1 MKKFLALA
9 LAIAMI
15 VSLSSVAMAADT
27 NAKFETGGAE
37 EYTVKVE
44 GNKND
49 KYEVADDDVYGPI
62 VGLYGPFSYDSE
74 DRALYDAV
82 DHKTN
87 GKDGVYGPVEFGEA
101 AYYAIINFVPDD
113 DYVDSADLAEDDD
126 EYEFELTSGDI
137 DDGNGKFLVVK
148 DSEVVSNLKIKTD
161 WEEGGDL
168 VKSIKVVKR
177 KIVNYTKAADGD
189 FERTDSDYDED
200 YYYPTLEELGLT
212 RFDMEKDDYVY
223 FLVVEYEESNSH
235 NDADLIGTVT
245 LNKSKHPKVDELEL
259 DIGFSVDWEYNYRT
273 GAADYTIDG
282 DPSFEFAA
290 EKNYALKFDCDE
302 EVELT
307 FDDESTFTVDVSGQ
321 SKILFNW
328 NNNYISKVA
337 AKYPYAELNFWN
349 GNGAKFNRVGEF
361 FFNCE
366 DLEGNQFLYQV
377 NADGTLSEVP
387 GAEWDDSDEGFYFNT
402 RVLGSYVVS
411 DMELDVATVQP
422 SVSAPSAPAPVV
434 TNPATGVEG

>member
-15 VSLSSVAMAADT
+15 VSLSSVAMATDIDPVAT

-37 EYTVKVE
+37 EYTLKVE
-44 GNKND
+44 NGD
-49 KYEVADDDVYGPI
+49 STDPDVYGPI

-82 DHKTN
+82 DHKTA
-87 GKDGVYGPVEFGEA
+87 GKEGVYGPVEFGEA
-101 AYYAIINFVPDD
+101 AYYAIINYVPDNFD
-113 DYVDSADLAEDDD
+113 EEDDD
-126 EYEFELTSGDI
+126 EYEVELDSADI
-137 DDGNGKFLVVK
+137 DESNGKFLVVK

-212 RFDMEKDDYVY
+212 KYDMEKDDYVY

-245 LNKSKHPKVDELEL
+245 LNKSKDPKVDDLEL
-259 DIGFSVDWEYNYRT
+259 DIGFSVDWEHNYRT
-273 GAADYTIDG
+273 DAENCTIKD
-282 DPSFEFAA
+282 DPDFEFVA

-377 NADGTLSEVP
+377 NADGTLSEVA

-411 DMELDVATVQP
+411 DMELDVVSNVQGA
-422 SVSAPSAPAPVV
+422 VSAPVAPAPVV